1 MLLHVKIILL
11 SQKYSFILIV
21 SSFSITKIKE
31 LDFIG
36 SQCLIVLVASSN
48 DNQAGPTS
56 DKLSS
61 RTTRRRLRT
70 ERSKLLI

>member
-31 LDFIG
+31 LEFIG

-48 DNQAGPTS
+48 DNQTGPTS